1 MATNTTNQ
9 HTMNTPV
16 VYKYRHTYGIVEYE
30 VINGEF
36 GVDSTLHLRDTSC
49 THPGAKCEIE
59 VVKRDNDD
67 CYQYSRPL
75 NNSAEEYD
83 YFHKLEKFWATKENA
98 YVEGLQNSADSY
110 QKDIMDAEKRIVK
123 NNEALKG
130 LQEKEVNYF
139 NITLAKL
146 DSYCYVEDE
155 GTCRI
160 IGSIKFNDGTTGYL
174 TDGNYY
180 HGSDWDNYDGDRIIL
195 IEKESGRLV
204 TERGDNVFLTRDD
217 YDNLQEIKK
226 IDKLTEEIARYQKA
240 IGRWIEKIE
249 RINAI
254 IKESRHLTIEQMM
267 EMYNT
272 IKL

>member
-1 MATNTTNQ
+1 
-9 HTMNTPV
+9 MNTI
-16 VYKYRHTYGIVEYE
+16 YKYRACYGIVEYE

-49 THPGAKCEIE
+49 KHSGPKCEIE
-59 VVKRDNDD
+59 VIKCDNGD

-75 NNSAEEYD
+75 NSSAEEYD

-98 YVEGLQNSADSY
+98 YVEGLQNSADGY
-110 QKDIMDAEKRIVK
+110 RKDIVDAEKRIVK
-123 NNEALKG
+123 NNGELKG

-139 NITLAKL
+139 DTTQV
-146 DSYCYVEDE
+146 DSTQYVYVEDE

-174 TDGNYY
+174 TDSNYY
-180 HGSDWDNYDGDRIIL
+180 NGGSWDNYDGDRIIL
-195 IEKESGRLV
+195 IEKGNTGRFIAQ
-204 TERGDNVFLTRDD
+204 RGDDVFLSRDD

-249 RINAI
+249 RINNI
-254 IKESRHLTIEQMM
+254 ISKSRRLTIEQMK
-267 EMYNT
+267 EMYNE
-272 IKL
+272 K